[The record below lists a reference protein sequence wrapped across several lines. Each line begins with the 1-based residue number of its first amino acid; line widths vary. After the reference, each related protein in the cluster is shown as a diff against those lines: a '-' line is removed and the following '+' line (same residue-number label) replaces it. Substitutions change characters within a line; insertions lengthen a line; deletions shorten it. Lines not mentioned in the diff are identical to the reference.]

1 MAPFLLPKRNPLRT
15 RGLVK
20 SSEQPT
26 AVSMIQLQVQTSW
39 PKGLTCPNIKDY
51 HEADANNLQK
61 ELPRIPRAA
70 MFENFK
76 AFKKAGLVLV
86 DLHINYEQMQAYA
99 GCTVSGL
106 ETDADDFLVTSSKEL
121 KGAQRSSKG
130 IEGIEGI
137 EEPEKI

>member
-26 AVSMIQLQVQTSW
+26 AVSMIQLQVQTSR

-61 ELPRIPRAA
+61 ELPHIPRAA
-70 MFENFK
+70 MFEDFK
-76 AFKKAGLVLV
+76 AFEKAGLMPTAM
-86 DLHINYEQMQAYA
+86 HINYEQVQAYEK
-99 GCTVSGL
+99 CTVSGL
-106 ETDADDFLVTSSKEL
+106 
-121 KGAQRSSKG
+121 
-130 IEGIEGI
+130 
-137 EEPEKI
+137 

>member
-26 AVSMIQLQVQTSW
+26 AVSMIQLQVQTSR

-61 ELPRIPRAA
+61 ELPKDYHEADANNLQKELPRIPRAA
-70 MFENFK
+70 MFEDFK
-76 AFKKAGLVLV
+76 AFEKAGLMLTAM
-86 DLHINYEQMQAYA
+86 HINYEQVQAYEK
-99 GCTVSGL
+99 CTVSGL
-106 ETDADDFLVTSSKEL
+106 
-121 KGAQRSSKG
+121 
-130 IEGIEGI
+130 
-137 EEPEKI
+137 

>member
-26 AVSMIQLQVQTSW
+26 AVSMIQLQVQTSR

-70 MFENFK
+70 MFEDFK
-76 AFKKAGLVLV
+76 AFEKAGLMLTTM
-86 DLHINYEQMQAYA
+86 HINYEQVQAYEK
-99 GCTVSGL
+99 CTVSGL
-106 ETDADDFLVTSSKEL
+106 
-121 KGAQRSSKG
+121 
-130 IEGIEGI
+130 
-137 EEPEKI
+137 